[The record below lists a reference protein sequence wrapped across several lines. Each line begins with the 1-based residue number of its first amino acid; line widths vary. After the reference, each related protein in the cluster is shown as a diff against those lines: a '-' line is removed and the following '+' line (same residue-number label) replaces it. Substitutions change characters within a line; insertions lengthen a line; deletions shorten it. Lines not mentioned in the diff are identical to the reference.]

1 MSLINIDQ
9 VTLAK
14 QLVKRTNIARN
25 RMGIGKSLSKDLSE
39 LQQGYMDVLQGL
51 LKEYDLSHPFE
62 QDAEGIAK
70 FFEEASVRWK
80 RKKADMGL

>member
-25 RMGIGKSLSKDLSE
+25 RMGMSSQSKNLSE